1 MAQRR
6 TTRHDARAR
15 RRSPISSA
23 WAIRPRFPTPD
34 RTRTRSSS
42 TAATSTGCSTAL
54 QIERD
59 VTLVVHDWGS
69 ALGFDWAN
77 RHPDA
82 VAGIAYMEAIVQPL
96 RWDDWPSAARG
107 IFQGFRSPAGETMV
121 LDKNLFVE
129 AVLPASVIRSLS
141 DAEMAEYRRP
151 YTTPGESRRP
161 TLTWPRQI
169 PIDGE
174 PPDVVDIVADYAQ
187 WLTTCDVPK
196 LLVVAEPGAILRGR
210 QLEFCR
216 ALAQPVRDHRARQPL
231 PARGQPR
238 RDR

>member
-1 MAQRR
+1 MGDSARFADPGPDSYTFVEHRR
-6 TTRHDARAR
+6 YLDALLDRAR
-15 RRSPISSA
+15 V
-23 WAIRPRFPTPD
+23 
-34 RTRTRSSS
+34 
-42 TAATSTGCSTAL
+42 
-54 QIERD
+54 ERD

-77 RHPDA
+77 RHRDA
-82 VAGIAYMEAIVQPL
+82 VAGIAYMEAIV
-96 RWDDWPSAARG
+96 RAAAVGRLAIG
-107 IFQGFRSPAGETMV
+107 GPRMFQGFRSPAGETMV

-174 PPDVVDIVADYAQ
+174 PADVVDIVDRLRPVARPRATYPSSSSSPSRARSCAADNSSSA
-187 WLTTCDVPK
+187 
-196 LLVVAEPGAILRGR
+196 
-210 QLEFCR
+210 

>member
-15 RRSPISSA
+15 RHPRSRRHGRLGRRS
-23 WAIRPRFPTPD
+23 RPGPGSYTFVEHRRYLD
-34 RTRTRSSS
+34 
-42 TAATSTGCSTAL
+42 GLLTAL
-54 QIERD
+54 RIERD
-59 VTLVVHDWGS
+59 VTLVVHDRGS

-82 VAGIAYMEAIVQPL
+82 VAGIAYMEAIVEPL

-174 PPDVVDIVADYAQ
+174 PPDVVDIVTDYAQ
-187 WLTTCDVPK
+187 WLDHVRRTQAPRRRRAGRHPARPTTRVLPR
-196 LLVVAEPGAILRGR
+196 V
-210 QLEFCR
+210 
-216 ALAQPVRDHRARQPL
+216 AQPVRDHRARQPL